1 MFYGTSN
8 KSGRPKGSTNKV
20 SDAVRAVISDLLI
33 DNADQ
38 LTERMS
44 RLSDADFIKCYA
56 SLARFVVPQQ
66 RAIIEQHEP
75 KMPDKYSIAVLKGD
89 GSVSNEY
96 HYERERK
103 NY

>member
-1 MFYGTSN
+1 MFYG
-8 KSGRPKGSTNKV
+8 KRGAGRPQGATNKV
-20 SDAVRAVISDLLI
+20 SEAVRSVISDLLI
-33 DNADQ
+33 ENAEQ

-66 RAIIEQHEP
+66 RAIIESHEP
-75 KMPDKYSIAVLKGD
+75 KMPDRYSIAVLNGD
-89 GSVSNEY
+89 GSVSTEY
-96 HYERERK
+96 QYERERK